1 MASPKIRIK
10 RTAVPGKFPTIEQLD
25 LGELAINTF
34 EGKLF
39 LKKNENGTESIVDV
53 GSATTLAG
61 SDGQFQFNDNGEYG
75 ASPNLTWDGFY
86 VNATNLKLLGTLTAN
101 GSTGS
106 PGNVLATT
114 GAGVQWIEIPGL
126 ALFPTGDY
134 NANSDPMDPLANTV
148 DAFGVS
154 TIAFWD
160 CMGPE
165 GRIYQVDLETNV

>member
-10 RTAVPGKFPTIEQLD
+10 RTAVPGKFPTVEQLD

-39 LKKNENGTESIVDV
+39 LKQNQNGTESIVDV
-53 GSATTLAG
+53 GSLSSLAG
-61 SDGQFQFNDNGEYG
+61 NDGEFQFNDNGVYG
-75 ASPNLTWDGFY
+75 ASPNLTWDGFN
-86 VNATNLKLLGTLTAN
+86 VIATDLRLEGTLTAN

-114 GAGVQWIEIPGL
+114 GSGVQWVEIPGL
-126 ALFPTGDY
+126 SLFPTGDY
-134 NANSDPMDPLANTV
+134 NAGADPLNPLENTV

-160 CMGPE
+160 MMGPE
-165 GRIYQVDLETNV
+165 GRIYQVDLETSV

>member
-1 MASPKIRIK
+1 MAAPKIRIK
-10 RTAVPGKFPTIEQLD
+10 RTSVPGKFPEVGQLD

-39 LKKNENGTESIVDV
+39 LKQNRNGVETIVDV

-61 SDGQFQFNDNGEYG
+61 SNGQFQFNDNGEYG
-75 ASPNLTWDGFY
+75 ASPKLTYDGAY
-86 VNATNLKLLGTLTAN
+86 IIATDLKLLGTLTAN

-114 GAGVQWIEIPGL
+114 GAGVQWIELPGL
-126 ALFPTGDY
+126 SLFPTGDY
-134 NANSDPMDPLANTV
+134 NANTDPNNPLTNTV

-160 CMGPE
+160 CMEPE

>member
-10 RTAVPGKFPTIEQLD
+10 RTAVPGKLPTIEQLD

-39 LKKNENGTESIVDV
+39 LKKNQNGTESIVDV
-53 GSATTLAG
+53 GSLSSLAG

-75 ASPNLTWDGFY
+75 ASPNLTWDGFN
-86 VNATNLKLLGTLTAN
+86 VTATDLKLLGTLTAN

-126 ALFPTGDY
+126 ALFPVGDY
-134 NANSDPMDPLANTV
+134 NAGSDPMDPLENTV

-160 CMGPE
+160 CMEPA

>member
-10 RTAVPGKFPTIEQLD
+10 RTAVPGKFPTVEQLD

-39 LKKNENGTESIVDV
+39 LKQNQNGTESIVDV
-53 GSATTLAG
+53 GSL
-61 SDGQFQFNDNGEYG
+61 S
-75 ASPNLTWDGFY
+75 
-86 VNATNLKLLGTLTAN
+86 
-101 GSTGS
+101 
-106 PGNVLATT
+106 
-114 GAGVQWIEIPGL
+114 

-134 NANSDPMDPLANTV
+134 NAGSDPTDPLENTV
-148 DAFGVS
+148 DAFGVL

-160 CMGPE
+160 MMGPE

>member
-1 MASPKIRIK
+1 MAAPKIRIK
-10 RTAVPGKFPTIEQLD
+10 RTSVPGKFPEIGQLD

-39 LKKNENGTESIVDV
+39 LKKNQNGVESIVDV
-53 GSATTLAG
+53 GSLSALAG
-61 SDGQFQFNDNGEYG
+61 NDGEFQYNNNGVYG
-75 ASPNLTWDGFY
+75 ASPKLTYDGAY
-86 VNATNLKLLGTLTAN
+86 IIATDLRLEGTLTAN
-101 GSTGS
+101 GSAGS

-134 NANSDPMDPLANTV
+134 NANSDINNPLANTV

-160 CMGPE
+160 MMEPE

>member
-1 MASPKIRIK
+1 MAAPKIRIK
-10 RTAVPGKFPTIEQLD
+10 RTSVPGKFPEVGQLD
-25 LGELAINTF
+25 LGELAINTY

-39 LKKNENGTESIVDV
+39 LKKNQGGVETIIDV

-61 SDGQFQFNDNGEYG
+61 NDGEFQFNDNGSYG
-75 ASPNLTWDGFY
+75 ASPNLTWDGFN
-86 VNATNLKLLGTLTAN
+86 VTATNLRIEGTLTAN

-134 NANSDPMDPLANTV
+134 NAGSDPTDPLANTF

-160 CMGPE
+160 MMEPK

>member
-1 MASPKIRIK
+1 MAAPQIRIK
-10 RTAVPGKFPTIEQLD
+10 RTAVPGRSPETGHLD

-39 LKKNENGTESIVDV
+39 LKKNQNGVESIIDV

-61 SDGQFQFNDNGEYG
+61 VTGQFQFNDNGQYG
-75 ASPNLTWDGFY
+75 ASPNLTWDGYY
-86 VNATNLKLLGTLTAN
+86 VNATNIKLSGTLTAN

-114 GAGVQWIEIPGL
+114 GAGVQWVEIPGL
-126 ALFPTGDY
+126 SLFPTGDY
-134 NANSDPMDPLANTV
+134 NANSPADNPLQNTV

-154 TIAFWD
+154 TIPFWD
-160 CMGPE
+160 MMDPE
-165 GRIYQVDLETNV
+165 GKLYQVDLETTV

>member
-1 MASPKIRIK
+1 MAAPKIRIK
-10 RTAVPGKFPTIEQLD
+10 RTSVPGKFPEVGQLD
-25 LGELAINTF
+25 LGELAINTY

-39 LKKNENGTESIVDV
+39 LKQNQNGVETIVDV

-61 SDGQFQFNDNGEYG
+61 SNGQFQFNNNGEYG
-75 ASPNLTWDGFY
+75 ASPNLSWDGFY

-134 NANSDPMDPLANTV
+134 NANSDPNNPLANTV

-154 TIAFWD
+154 TIGFWD
-160 CMGPE
+160 MMGPE
-165 GRIYQVDLETNV
+165 GRLYQVDLETNV

>member
-1 MASPKIRIK
+1 MAAPKIRIK
-10 RTAVPGKFPTIEQLD
+10 RTSVPGKFPEIEQLD

-39 LKKNENGTESIVDV
+39 LKQNQNGVESIVDV
-53 GSATTLAG
+53 GSLSSLAG
-61 SDGQFQFNDNGEYG
+61 SNGQFQFNDNGAYG
-75 ASPNLTWDGFY
+75 ASPNLTWDGFN
-86 VNATNLKLLGTLTAN
+86 VTATNLRIEGTLTAS

-126 ALFPTGDY
+126 ALFPVGDY
-134 NANSDPMDPLANTV
+134 NSGSDPMDPLENTF

-160 CMGPE
+160 CMEPE

>member
-10 RTAVPGKFPTIEQLD
+10 RTAVPGKFPTVEQLD

-39 LKKNENGTESIVDV
+39 LKQNQNGTETIVDV

-75 ASPNLTWDGFY
+75 ASPNLTWDGFN
-86 VNATNLKLLGTLTAN
+86 VTATDLKLLGTLTAN

-126 ALFPTGDY
+126 ALFPVGDY
-134 NANSDPMDPLANTV
+134 NSGSDPMDPLENTV

-160 CMGPE
+160 CMEPA

>member
-39 LKKNENGTESIVDV
+39 LKQNQNGTETIVDV

-61 SDGQFQFNDNGEYG
+61 SNGQFQFNDNGSYG

-134 NANSDPMDPLANTV
+134 NSNSDPTNPLANTV